1 MEVQCNK
8 KFYICTTFLFLYFKI
23 ILSQEAGTSGNNIEK
38 EPLKPRPKLKIYIY
52 ILNTYREHLLC
63 LQPNASGSFLQT
75 CINFAERL
83 KFSHFEGSTIP

>member
-52 ILNTYREHLLC
+52 IKY
-63 LQPNASGSFLQT
+63 LQRT
-75 CINFAERL
+75 FAL
-83 KFSHFEGSTIP
+83 PATQCKW